1 MNNVHYKDKPP
12 RTWLP
17 TLRAFEIMFYPATA
31 TKGERVRIKDTRQ
44 DETKFLPYCY
54 KTGSIIDQAYYYLLD
69 NCGIAIDHM
78 VFNNGSDNRDGYL
91 LTTSDEHTKLT

>member
-31 TKGERVRIKDTRQ
+31 NKGERVRIKDTRQ

-54 KTGSIIDQAYYYLLD
+54 KTGSIIDQAYDHLTEQGLS
-69 NCGIAIDHM
+69 IDHM
-78 VFNNGSDNRDGYL
+78 VPLREGYL
-91 LTTSDEHTKLT
+91 LITNDHKAELT